1 MINLVQRFYDI
12 GSGEILIDGQDIRNV
27 TQESLHKAI
36 AYVPQTSALL
46 ERSIAENIAYARPSA
61 SMAEIEAAARK
72 AYADE
77 FINKLP
83 KGYRTLINAQNQFS
97 GGQMQRLSIA
107 RALLKN
113 AKILILDEA
122 TSALDSESE
131 FYIQKAIENMLQ
143 DKTVLVVAHR
153 LSTLKNMDRII
164 VLEKGRIV
172 EDGSLNELLS
182 RRGKFYQY
190 WTLQKLKRDDDE
202 K

>member
-1 MINLVQRFYDI
+1 
-12 GSGEILIDGQDIRNV
+12 
-27 TQESLHKAI
+27 
-36 AYVPQTSALL
+36 
-46 ERSIAENIAYARPSA
+46 
-61 SMAEIEAAARK
+61 MAEIETAARK

-77 FINKLP
+77 FINKLS
-83 KGYRTLINAQNQFS
+83 KGYKTLINAQNQFS

-107 RALLKN
+107 RALLKK

-143 DKTVLVVAHR
+143 DKTVLVAAHR

-172 EDGSLNELLS
+172 EDGSFHELLR

-190 WTLQKLKRDDDE
+190 WKLQKLKRNDDE